1 MSRRPLI
8 GVTASRRGG
17 RFMWWFNRFSVWR
30 HGGRACRL
38 VAGKPFDPK
47 DLDGLIVGGGD
58 DIGPML
64 YSGEI
69 DPAVSIDPERDALEL
84 YLLGEARTLGLPV
97 LGICRGAQMINVSLG
112 GNLHRDISKV
122 YDGVGRRKTPLPLMT
137 VTIEPDSRLAAML
150 ERTRARVNALHHQ
163 SVDRIGRGLKVVAR
177 DHLGIVQALE
187 SSGSDFLFGVQWHP
201 EFLIFDRG
209 QQRLFRRLIRHA
221 REQALERGRTGGKGQ
236 ADRAS
241 LGRP

>member
-1 MSRRPLI
+1 MRPRPVI
-8 GVTASRRGG
+8 GITASRRGG

-30 HGGRACRL
+30 HGGKALRI
-38 VAGKPFDPK
+38 VAGKRYDL
-47 DLDGLIVGGGD
+47 DQLDGLIVGGGD

-69 DPAVSIDPERDALEL
+69 DPAIAVDPERDALEL
-84 YLLGEARTLGLPV
+84 YLLGEAEKRGLPI

-112 GNLHRDISKV
+112 GNLHRDIAKV

-137 VTIEPDSRLAAML
+137 VTIEADSRLAALL
-150 ERTRARVNALHHQ
+150 ERTRTRVNALHHQ

-187 SSGSDFLFGVQWHP
+187 ARDERFLFGVQWHP

-221 REQALERGRTGGKGQ
+221 R
-236 ADRAS
+236 DRARELREDQLRAS
-241 LGRP
+241 RGLP